1 MSTLFDYRT
10 LAGQLRIGAE
20 ELAELEECVRTQ
32 YGPDE
37 MMVELRILR
46 TLEAVKEGALSLA
59 EAIAEFRGDPVH
71 PSGAGA

>member
-1 MSTLFDYRT
+1 MSTLFDYRA
-10 LAGQLRIGAE
+10 LAGRLRIGAADM
-20 ELAELEECVRTQ
+20 AELEHCVRAQ

-37 MMVELRILR
+37 MMVELRMLR
-46 TLEAVKEGALSLA
+46 TLEAVDEGALSLA